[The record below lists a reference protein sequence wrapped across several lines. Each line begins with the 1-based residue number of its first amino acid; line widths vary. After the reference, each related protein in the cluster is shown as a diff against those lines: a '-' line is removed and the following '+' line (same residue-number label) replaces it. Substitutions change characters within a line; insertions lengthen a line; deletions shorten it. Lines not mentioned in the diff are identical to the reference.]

1 MSASNPIIALL
12 ENESLTGDNFVK
24 WKSNVNNVLVC
35 EPDSS
40 NRFVLTEEC
49 PAEPIAN
56 VARSVRESYERWI
69 QANNKARAY
78 MLASMSDMLRL
89 KHERMETAIEIM
101 DSLQNMF
108 RKQSEQSRH
117 EATRKYMN
125 TKISK
130 GTPVRDHVLNMAN
143 YINEAELQGAIID
156 ERTQVSIILDS
167 LTPDF
172 LQFTSNYVMNKLD
185 YNVTQLLN
193 ELQTFEAISKTI
205 TKKAEANVAETKA
218 SSSSNNKKNRK
229 NNKGASARRPKKKQA
244 APKAS
249 DKKKGSNE
257 KKPKGKCFHC
267 GVDGHWKRNYNKYL
281 LTEGQKER

>member
-1 MSASNPIIALL
+1 
-12 ENESLTGDNFVK
+12 
-24 WKSNVNNVLVC
+24 
-35 EPDSS
+35 
-40 NRFVLTEEC
+40 
-49 PAEPIAN
+49 
-56 VARSVRESYERWI
+56 
-69 QANNKARAY
+69 
-78 MLASMSDMLRL
+78 MLASMSDVLRL

-108 RKQSEQSRH
+108 GKQSEQSRH

-125 TKISK
+125 AKMSK

-143 YINEAELQGAIID
+143 YINEAELHGVIID

-193 ELQTFEAISKTI
+193 ELQTFEAIWKTR
-205 TKKAEANVAETKA
+205 TQKAEANVAKTKA
-218 SSSSNNKKNRK
+218 SSSSNNKKKRK
-229 NNKGASARRPKKKQA
+229 NNKGASAGRLKKKQA

-249 DKKKGSNE
+249 DKKKGSKE

-267 GVDGHWKRNYNKYL
+267 GVDGHWKRNCNKYL
-281 LTEGQKER
+281 F

>member
-1 MSASNPIIALL
+1 M
-12 ENESLTGDNFVK
+12 
-24 WKSNVNNVLVC
+24 LVC
-35 EPDSS
+35 EN

-49 PAEPIAN
+49 PTEPAAN
-56 VARSVRESYERWI
+56 AARSVREPYERWI

-78 MLASMSDMLRL
+78 MLASMSDVLRL

-108 RKQSEQSRH
+108 GKQSEQSRH

-125 TKISK
+125 AKMSK

-143 YINEAELQGAIID
+143 YINEAELHGAIID

-167 LTPDF
+167 LIPDF

-193 ELQTFEAISKTI
+193 ELQTFEAISKTR
-205 TKKAEANVAETKA
+205 TQKAEANVVETKA
-218 SSSSNNKKNRK
+218 SSSSNNKK
-229 NNKGASARRPKKKQA
+229 
-244 APKAS
+244 
-249 DKKKGSNE
+249 
-257 KKPKGKCFHC
+257 
-267 GVDGHWKRNYNKYL
+267 KR
-281 LTEGQKER
+281 